1 MIVWVIVVLN
11 RTAVESS
18 PELGGPETK
27 DPIEL
32 APRDTSPL

>member
-1 MIVWVIVVLN
+1 MIVRVIVVLN
-11 RTAVESS
+11 RTAVDCS

-32 APRDTSPL
+32 APSDTSPV